1 MLLNMLKKA
10 LRQRAT
16 YRLRVNRRRQSR
28 RNMRRGLSL
37 VAKSKAQRGNGREA
51 AVEGWG

>member
-28 RNMRRGLSL
+28 RNMGRGLSSCCR
-37 VAKSKAQRGNGREA
+37 VKSAT
-51 AVEGWG
+51 W